1 MTMSGILQP
10 ADGSFWA
17 EEMFLVNNATLVLL
31 FSILTIATLTRAGV
45 MAPAPRMLRKIVK
58 SDSIQ
63 SKTIR
68 DSDKALGTAAG
79 AGVALFL
86 LNTLIDM
93 MDGVNTGID
102 LPDVVIQ
109 VVPNVLQFIFA
120 ISLVVWAFR
129 LVAIV
134 QDVVGLLDNDDE
146 LDGTERTLISA
157 VESILRFAIVFIGS
171 IFVADALG
179 FNLTSLV
186 AGLGISGLALALAA
200 KDTIS
205 NLFGATTVLLDRPFK
220 IGDWVIIDSVEGEVC
235 EISLRT
241 TLVRTAADTVV
252 TVPNANLVNT
262 PVENFGKRR
271 WRRWQTTLHLDLNSD
286 PASVSAFCAKVLEA
300 IHENPVTVKH
310 DASWCQASTLTATSL
325 DVAVNLYWDVAGGAP
340 ERKAKEDL
348 VLGIMQLAK
357 DNNLSFYDPRMVQSS

>member
-1 MTMSGILQP
+1 MSGIPQP
-10 ADGSFWA
+10 AEGSFWT
-17 EEMFLVNNATLVLL
+17 EEILLINNATVVLL
-31 FSILTIATLTRAGV
+31 LGILGAAILARVVTMI
-45 MAPAPRMLRKIVK
+45 MAPRLMSKVIH
-58 SDSIQ
+58 SDKVR
-63 SKTIR
+63 SKTVK

-79 AGVALFL
+79 AGLSMYLFGL
-86 LNTLIDM
+86 LTDLRADANSS
-93 MDGVNTGID
+93 ID
-102 LPDVVIQ
+102 LPDFVVELL
-109 VVPNVLQFIFA
+109 PNILQFIFA
-120 ISLVVWAFR
+120 ISLVMWAFR
-129 LVAIV
+129 LVSLV
-134 QDVVGLLDNDDE
+134 QDIVALLDDDEE
-146 LDGTERTLISA
+146 LDGTEKTLISA

-179 FNLTSLV
+179 FDFTSLI

-220 IGDWVIIDSVEGEVC
+220 IGDWVIIDSVEGEVT

-241 TLVRTAADTVV
+241 TLIRTAADTII

-286 PASVSAFCAKVLEA
+286 PAKVADFCANVLGT
-300 IHENPVTVKH
+300 IHESPVTVKPES
-310 DASWCQASTLTATSL
+310 SWCQVSALTATSL

-357 DNNLSFYDPRMVQSS
+357 DNSLVFYDPRMVQAS

>member
-10 ADGSFWA
+10 AEGSFWA
-17 EEMFLVNNATLVLL
+17 EELFLVNNATLVLL
-31 FSILTIATLTRAGV
+31 FSILTIATLTRVGV
-45 MAPAPRMLRKIVK
+45 MALAPRMLRKIVK

-241 TLVRTAADTVV
+241 TLVRTAADTIV

-286 PASVSAFCAKVLEA
+286 PASVSTFCSKVLEA
-300 IHENPVTVKH
+300 IQESPVTVKSES
-310 DASWCQASTLTATSL
+310 SWCQVSMLTATSL
-325 DVAVNLYWDVAGGAP
+325 DIAVNLYWDVAGGAP
-340 ERKAKEDL
+340 ERKAKEEL